1 METGTSQT
9 FIASLATRAVSL
21 PATQWAWRQQGL
33 RPLHKLILLR
43 LADRAGDDNTVWP
56 SYSLICEDTGVDK
69 KTVWAAIKAL
79 RDIGLISDTGRR
91 TGRTGQ
97 IPILELVGVT
107 SRNDESCGCSSDK
120 EHQKRNDSKNG
131 TIPLLPANDSENGMV
146 NDSENG
152 IRNLPNESTKN
163 LSSSSGS
170 PDRPEP
176 VVGKPSKPNCPH
188 QEIIDLYHEA
198 LPVSPIIRDWTQAR
212 SALLRNRWN
221 EDPARQNLEYWK
233 RLFAFCA
240 KSDFLTGK
248 VATPGR
254 KPFTVSLDWLLKPEN
269 FAKVR
274 EGRYHQEAAQ

>member
-1 METGTSQT
+1 M
-9 FIASLATRAVSL
+9 SLDATRWV
-21 PATQWAWRQQGL
+21 WRQKGL
-33 RPLHKLILLR
+33 RPLHKLILLK

-107 SRNDESCGCSSDK
+107 SRNDEPCGCGSD
-120 EHQKRNDSKNG
+120 EERQKRNDSENG

-163 LSSSSGS
+163 LSSSSGK
-170 PDRPEP
+170 PDRLEP

-188 QEIIDLYHEA
+188 QEIIAAYHEA
-198 LPVSPIIRDWTQAR
+198 LPVSPRIRDWTQAR

-233 RLFAFCA
+233 RLFAYVA
-240 KSDFLTGK
+240 ESDFLTGRVSTHGRRPF
-248 VATPGR
+248 VA
-254 KPFTVSLDWLLKPEN
+254 SLEWLLKAEN

-274 EGRYHQEAAQ
+274 EGRYHPEAAQ